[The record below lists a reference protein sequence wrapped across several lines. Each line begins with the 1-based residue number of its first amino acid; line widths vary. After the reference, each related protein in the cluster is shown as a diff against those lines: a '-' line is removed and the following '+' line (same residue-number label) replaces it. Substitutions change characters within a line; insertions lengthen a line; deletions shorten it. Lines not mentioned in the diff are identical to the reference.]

1 MSIIATNKGGGTN
14 YEPIP
19 TGNYPA
25 RCYSM
30 IHIGTIEENILGT
43 IKILNKVRI
52 TWELPTELKV
62 FKEENGEQPIVI
74 SKEFTLS
81 MHEKSTLRNY
91 LKNWRGKDFTEEEAN
106 AFDITKLIGVPC
118 MLNITHKKSKD
129 GQRTYAEIGSISTMP
144 KGFECPPQINE
155 SFIFTYENF
164 NENNF
169 NKLPEF
175 IRLKMIT
182 SEEYKKLKS
191 GGVEHEMNNNTNFK
205 EVEDDLPF

>member
-1 MSIIATNKGGGTN
+1 MSIIATNKGGGN
-14 YEPIP
+14 NIEPIP

-30 IHIGTIEENILGT
+30 IHIGTVEENILGT
-43 IKILNKVRI
+43 IKIINKVRI

-205 EVEDDLPF
+205 EVEDDLLF

>member
-1 MSIIATNKGGGTN
+1 MSIIATNKGGGN
-14 YEPIP
+14 NIEPIP

-30 IHIGTIEENILGT
+30 IHIGTVEENILGT

-205 EVEDDLPF
+205 EVEDDLSF

>member
-1 MSIIATNKGGGTN
+1 MSIIATNKGGGN
-14 YEPIP
+14 NIEPIP

-25 RCYSM
+25 ICYSM
-30 IHIGTIEENILGT
+30 IHIGTVEENILGT

-205 EVEDDLPF
+205 EVEDDLLF

>member
-1 MSIIATNKGGGTN
+1 MSIIATNKGGGN
-14 YEPIP
+14 NIEPIP

-129 GQRTYAEIGSISTMP
+129 GQKTYAEIGSISTMP

>member
-1 MSIIATNKGGGTN
+1 MSIIATNKGGGN
-14 YEPIP
+14 NIEPIP

-30 IHIGTIEENILGT
+30 IHIGTVEENILGT

>member
-1 MSIIATNKGGGTN
+1 MSIIATNKGGGN
-14 YEPIP
+14 NIEPIP

-30 IHIGTIEENILGT
+30 IHIGTVEENILGT

-205 EVEDDLPF
+205 EVEDDLLF

>member
-1 MSIIATNKGGGTN
+1 MSIIATNKGGGN
-14 YEPIP
+14 NIEPIP

-30 IHIGTIEENILGT
+30 VHIGTVEENILGT

-129 GQRTYAEIGSISTMP
+129 GQRTYAEIGSISTIP

-205 EVEDDLPF
+205 EVEDDSPF